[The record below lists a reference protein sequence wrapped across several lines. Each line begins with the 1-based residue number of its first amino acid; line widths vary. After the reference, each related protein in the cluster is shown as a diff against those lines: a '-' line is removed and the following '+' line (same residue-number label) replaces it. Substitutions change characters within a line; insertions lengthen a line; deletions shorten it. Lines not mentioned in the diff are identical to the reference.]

1 MRKWNYAMNCGK
13 KYRAAEAALIIT
25 IISFV
30 LIAWSDRMAWG
41 AGMESGGISI
51 PNINISVGGSGGTGG
66 TAMTVQI
73 LFLLTILSLA
83 PAIIVMVTSF
93 TRIAVVL
100 SLLRQAMG
108 TQQIPPNQVL
118 ISLALFLTF
127 FIMAPVWNKINSEAL
142 QPLMTNE
149 ITQTV
154 AFDRA
159 VIPIREFM
167 VKQVREK
174 DLSLFIGMAKLGEP
188 KNMSE
193 VPTYVIIPAFMIS
206 ELKTAFQMG
215 FLLYIPFLV
224 LDMVVASVL
233 MSMVCLC
240 FRL

>member
-1 MRKWNYAMNCGK
+1 MNCGK

-108 TQQIPPNQVL
+108 TQQIPPNQV
-118 ISLALFLTF
+118 
-127 FIMAPVWNKINSEAL
+127 
-142 QPLMTNE
+142 
-149 ITQTV
+149 
-154 AFDRA
+154 
-159 VIPIREFM
+159 
-167 VKQVREK
+167 
-174 DLSLFIGMAKLGEP
+174 
-188 KNMSE
+188 
-193 VPTYVIIPAFMIS
+193 
-206 ELKTAFQMG
+206 
-215 FLLYIPFLV
+215 
-224 LDMVVASVL
+224 
-233 MSMVCLC
+233 
-240 FRL
+240 